1 MMNIIMDI
9 IMNIIKISISINMK
23 TSMVI
28 MKKVA
33 VNTKKPTKAKMKLRK
48 ILAIRISKIL
58 EEV

>member
-1 MMNIIMDI
+1 MMNIIMN
-9 IMNIIKISISINMK
+9 IMKISININMK

-33 VNTKKPTKAKMKLRK
+33 VNTKKPTKTKMKLRK
-48 ILAIRISKIL
+48 ILAIRLSKIL